1 MKKEV
6 FRDMETFFLL
16 TKDGSRLTLGS
27 TEPYVLALEPTSITI
42 KLIRLNNLN

>member
-16 TKDGSRLTLGS
+16 TIDGSRLTLGS

>member
-16 TKDGSRLTLGS
+16 TIDGSRLTLGS
-27 TEPYVLALEPTSITI
+27 TEPYVLALTI
-42 KLIRLNNLN
+42 KLIRLNN